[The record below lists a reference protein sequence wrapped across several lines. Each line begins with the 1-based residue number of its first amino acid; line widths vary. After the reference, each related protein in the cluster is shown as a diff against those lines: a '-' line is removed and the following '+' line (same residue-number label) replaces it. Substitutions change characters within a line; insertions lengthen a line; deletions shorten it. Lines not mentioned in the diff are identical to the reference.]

1 MTLDVDVTLGTPLP
15 GFIYAT
21 GQEFIS
27 VLVEYVLEPSFLR
40 LQVNLRVL
48 VLVHFLN
55 GPDPVY

>member
-1 MTLDVDVTLGTPLP
+1 MTLDVDVTLGAPLP
-15 GFIYAT
+15 DFIYAT
-21 GQEFIS
+21 GQVFTS

-55 GPDPVY
+55 GPDPLY